1 MVTGLEITD
10 EGREFIGQN
19 DNPRDRRLAPVHI
32 AEQLSLL
39 KAIDSPQDIMF
50 IDIENLPPRALR
62 ALNRLVSLGYAVRTD
77 E

>member
-1 MVTGLEITD
+1 MVYGLEITD
-10 EGREFIGQN
+10 EGREFVRQN

-39 KAIDSPQDIMF
+39 KAIDDPQDIVF
-50 IDIENLPPRALR
+50 VDPENLPSRALR